1 MTYRA
6 PSCEGDGTR
15 DLVLVKISDRF
26 PWLWVQAGLTLSL
39 VSLQAGVTL
48 NASTGL
54 ALGILPPIA
63 NRIGEC
69 VLTVAIR
76 VCRDCGVVAGRSR
89 NTCWREGDVWRS
101 DSHPGSLER
110 PFPGCVG
117 KARHC
122 SNFEIASFNFNFF

>member
-15 DLVLVKISDRF
+15 DLVLVTISDHF

-39 VSLQAGVTL
+39 VSLQAGATL

-63 NRIGEC
+63 NRTGEC

-76 VCRDCGVVAGRSR
+76 VC
-89 NTCWREGDVWRS
+89 
-101 DSHPGSLER
+101 
-110 PFPGCVG
+110 
-117 KARHC
+117 
-122 SNFEIASFNFNFF
+122 